1 MWPEDCGNLAREFT
15 LNAISS
21 TLSKNSLLLNLTC
34 IHMPK
39 NPLVT
44 LLDCGSSN
52 CFIES
57 RVVQKYS
64 LPTVSVPPI
73 PLKLFDGSTNSTI
86 TQTTTLPIRFPTGK
100 FQTVTFYV
108 TSLDGS
114 CSAVLGYNWLT
125 HHNPTIDWV
134 LGSITFKTSEPASVP
149 TSLATIARSTSLH
162 SNTTP
167 NPPKLTAPQ
176 IALVNAATFMRA
188 CKLEGSQAFQLD
200 LADLDALARGST
212 TVKTSEIPDS
222 FKQHVPEHYHDFAD
236 VFSKVS
242 ADTLAPH
249 RSYELKINLEDG
261 TSPPLSPIYS
271 LSVSKL
277 QSL

>member
-1 MWPEDCGNLAREFT
+1 MRPEDCGNLACMLT

-21 TLSKNSLLLNLTC
+21 TLSKNSLVLNLTC
-34 IHMPK
+34 THMPE

-57 RVVQKYS
+57 QVVQKYS

-73 PLKLFDGSTNSTI
+73 PLKLFDGCTNSTI
-86 TQTTTLPIRFPTGK
+86 TQTTTLPIHFLTGK
-100 FQTVTFYV
+100 LQTVTFYV

-125 HHNPTIDWV
+125 HYNPTIDWV
-134 LGSITFKTSEPASVP
+134 LGSITFKTSEPASMP
-149 TSLATIARSTSLH
+149 TPPATTARSTSLH
-162 SNTTP
+162 SNTSP

-188 CKLEGSQAFQLD
+188 C
-200 LADLDALARGST
+200 
-212 TVKTSEIPDS
+212 
-222 FKQHVPEHYHDFAD
+222 
-236 VFSKVS
+236 
-242 ADTLAPH
+242 
-249 RSYELKINLEDG
+249 N
-261 TSPPLSPIYS
+261 
-271 LSVSKL
+271 
-277 QSL
+277 